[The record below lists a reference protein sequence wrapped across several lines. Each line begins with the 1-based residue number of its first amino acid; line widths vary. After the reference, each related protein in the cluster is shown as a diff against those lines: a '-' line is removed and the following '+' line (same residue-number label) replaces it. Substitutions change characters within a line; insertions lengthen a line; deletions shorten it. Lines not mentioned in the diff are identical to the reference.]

1 VDGLWF
7 VVVGWDEIGWENL
20 MWEGFMGFIIEERN
34 KFLNLVL
41 KRDGSIKRDYEQRYV
56 HDSMNL

>member
-1 VDGLWF
+1 
-7 VVVGWDEIGWENL
+7 
-20 MWEGFMGFIIEERN
+20 MGFIVEERN

-41 KRDGSIKRDYEQRYV
+41 ERDGSIKRVYEQRYV

>member
-1 VDGLWF
+1 
-7 VVVGWDEIGWENL
+7 
-20 MWEGFMGFIIEERN
+20 MGFIVEERN

-41 KRDGSIKRDYEQRYV
+41 EKDGSIKRDYEQRYV